1 VRRHLLAV
9 LAAFMML
16 AAGTGVAVAKAP
28 PRLSAL
34 GPTSVS
40 GTEKTAVFQI
50 GGRTI
55 RQVRYRDTATLVY
68 SFTLRNDGQLPL
80 SVTGLAPLENQPQ
93 LFHYL
98 GITDAQG
105 HKRFTVGAGKDTPVR
120 LSMRMQSC
128 ETLSARAGSFATEAN
143 LRTSRVGVL
152 DAVVHVLLPEEVHT
166 GSPRE
171 AFCPNSTATSRPPG

>member
-1 VRRHLLAV
+1 VRRHLLAA

-16 AAGTGVAVAKAP
+16 AAGAGVAVAKAP

-34 GPTSVS
+34 GPT
-40 GTEKTAVFQI
+40 VFQI

-128 ETLSARAGSFATEAN
+128 ETLSARRQ
-143 LRTSRVGVL
+143 LRDGGQPSDVARRRARRRGARPLARRGT
-152 DAVVHVLLPEEVHT
+152 HWLP
-166 GSPRE
+166 
-171 AFCPNSTATSRPPG
+171 A

>member
-1 VRRHLLAV
+1 MRRHLLAA

-16 AAGTGVAVAKAP
+16 AAGAGVAVAKAP

-128 ETLSARAGSFATEAN
+128 ETLSARRQ
-143 LRTSRVGVL
+143 LRDGGQPSDVARRRARRRGARPLARRGT
-152 DAVVHVLLPEEVHT
+152 HWLP
-166 GSPRE
+166 
-171 AFCPNSTATSRPPG
+171 A